1 VIVLDTIVLSEP
13 LKTRP
18 DERVLAWLGSVD
30 DVVRVTAV
38 TVGELLVGVRRLASG
53 RRRDELLTVIE
64 DTLTRFS
71 GSVLA
76 YDELAARRYASMQE
90 TRRLAGRPLSV
101 EDGMI
106 AAICAAH
113 DGRLATRNL
122 SDFQGLGI
130 DLVDPW
136 AVRD

>member
-1 VIVLDTIVLSEP
+1 MIVLDTNVLSEP
-13 LKTRP
+13 LKARP

-38 TVGELLVGVRRLASG
+38 TVGELLVGARRLAAG
-53 RRRDELLTVIE
+53 RRRDGLLTIIE
-64 DTLTRFS
+64 ATLTRFS

-76 YDELAARRYASMQE
+76 YDELAARRYGSMQE

-106 AAICAAH
+106 AAICATH
-113 DGRLATRNL
+113 DARLATRNL
-122 SDFQGLGI
+122 ADFQGLGI
-130 DLVDPW
+130 ELFDPW
-136 AVRD
+136 SERD